1 MANLAGLKWTSHEG
15 GIRVPLIISWPG
27 TLPYGKVCH
36 SLVAN
41 YDHMASFADLAGV
54 RMPEGKDAVSY
65 IDILSGNSARQ
76 RDYVVVDHT
85 VITGDGWKLTQKQN
99 KPFLFQTG
107 KDPEERH
114 NLAETRKDQLE
125 KLRAIYRKEVGS
137 PRKDR

>member
-1 MANLAGLKWTSHEG
+1 MAA
-15 GIRVPLIISWPG
+15 
-27 TLPYGKVCH
+27 
-36 SLVAN
+36 
-41 YDHMASFADLAGV
+41 FADLAGV

-65 IDILSGNSARQ
+65 TDILFGNTTSQ
-76 RDYVVVDHT
+76 RDYVIVDHT
-85 VITGDGWKLTQKQN
+85 VITGDGWKLTQKRN

-125 KLRAIYRKEVGS
+125 KLQAIYRKEVGS

>member
-1 MANLAGLKWTSHEG
+1 MGRSATAW
-15 GIRVPLIISWPG
+15 
-27 TLPYGKVCH
+27 C
-36 SLVAN
+36 AN

-65 IDILSGNSARQ
+65 IEILSGNSARQ

-99 KPFLFQTG
+99 KPFLFQIG

-125 KLRAIYRKEVGS
+125 KLGPFTGRKWAAPEKTGEIRSWPGVPLFPPGVFAG
-137 PRKDR
+137 

>member
-1 MANLAGLKWTSHEG
+1 M
-15 GIRVPLIISWPG
+15 
-27 TLPYGKVCH
+27 
-36 SLVAN
+36 
-41 YDHMASFADLAGV
+41 
-54 RMPEGKDAVSY
+54 
-65 IDILSGNSARQ
+65 DILCGNSSRQ

-99 KPFLFQTG
+99 KPFLIQIG

-125 KLRAIYRKEVGS
+125 KLRTIYRKEVGS